1 MKKTIL
7 GVLAVL
13 VTWSQVPTSS
23 QGGVPPTVATDITNA
38 QVLAVLKLGHL
49 DEQLKIVDIGKY
61 NVAVGI
67 LHRGAVDA
75 GQAAARG
82 VSFYSHNQVTEVY
95 YIISGA
101 GTLVTAGTAAD
112 ARPTNLRVL
121 AGPSMTGLMRGGQSR
136 QVAAGDV
143 IIIPAGVPHGFS
155 AIDDHVD
162 YLSVRVDADHVL
174 PAGYVHEAIKGAT
187 SAGGIR

>member
-49 DEQLKIVDIGKY
+49 DEQLKIVDTGKY

>member
-49 DEQLKIVDIGKY
+49 DEQLKIVDTGKY

-136 QVAAGDV
+136 QVTAGDV